1 MKPTL
6 PDTDMTRVF
15 LDGRPA
21 GVDDLRALA
30 LANYGHF
37 TSLQVRAGAA
47 QGLDLH
53 LHRLCEA
60 TRELFGQETDADG
73 LRQQLRLAVRADGR
87 RDCTLR
93 ATVFAPGF
101 DPLRGG
107 IAAPVQVLVA
117 ISPPLEP
124 ANDPIRVRTF
134 GYQRAAPH
142 LKHVGTF
149 ALFHHR
155 RMAVQ
160 EGLDDALFVDG
171 QGRVLEGTTWNIGF
185 IEDGGVV
192 WPQGAA
198 LRGVTERLL
207 QEGLAQAGVRQVARP
222 VGPAELAGFSA
233 AFACNSRGLRMISA
247 IDDAGYRADAAA
259 AGALTAALSRAPW
272 ERL

>member
-1 MKPTL
+1 
-6 PDTDMTRVF
+6 MTRVF
-15 LDGRPA
+15 IDGRSA

-30 LANYGHF
+30 LVNYGHF
-37 TSLQVRAGAA
+37 TTLQVRAGAA
-47 QGLDLH
+47 QGLGLH
-53 LHRLCEA
+53 LHRLFEA
-60 TRELFGQETDADG
+60 TRELFGHETGADD
-73 LRQQLRLAVRADGR
+73 LRRQLRRALQADGR

-107 IAAPVQVLVA
+107 IAAPVQMLVA

-124 ANDPIRVRTF
+124 VADPLRVRTF
-134 GYQRAAPH
+134 GYQRAVPH

-149 ALFHHR
+149 DLFHHR
-155 RMAVQ
+155 RLAVQ

-192 WPQGAA
+192 WPQGPA

-207 QEGLAQAGVRQVARP
+207 QAGLAQAGGHQATRP
-222 VGPAELAGFSA
+222 VGPADLAGFST
-233 AFACNSRGLRMISA
+233 AFACNSRGLRLISA
-247 IDDAGYRADAAA
+247 IDDAGFRADAAA
-259 AGALTAALSRAPW
+259 AGALAAALSRAPW
-272 ERL
+272 EGL